1 MYYAEKIINGI
12 LHCKSSPKGEWRELS
27 KEQLTTKIL
36 KMEQQPTGKAML
48 I

>member
-12 LHCKSSPKGEWRELS
+12 LHCKTTPKGEWRELS
-27 KEQLTTKIL
+27 KESLTDRIVR
-36 KMEQQPTGKAML
+36 MEQQLKDAH